1 MIRALLIRQS
11 FIVVD
16 LVLMALVVVSAGMA
30 VYKLFDKPELL
41 KLQTAEAGILDH
53 GRTSLAEPRKRAVY
67 DRVINSGLFGDSGRY
82 DPEAPPPPPPPKPE
96 PPGPLPTD
104 LNLRLIGTT
113 ATERLASAI
122 IEDADMQQV
131 GSYQIEGNIRDNVT
145 LKEVRQREVVI
156 LNEGKVPPALE
167 VLSMDPEEE
176 EDMQVARVVAPR
188 PTVPE
193 PTSNRITLNRNEFIQ
208 ELYTNYADLVT
219 KVQPEMY
226 RDASGNVAG
235 VTASNISQV
244 PLAKKLG
251 LRDGDVLQNV
261 NGEKIDSEQKIMEM
275 VQKYRNSTSFRIGLL
290 RNGQVQNVTYRLE

>member
-16 LVLMALVVVSAGMA
+16 IVLMALVVVSAGMA
-30 VYKLFDKPELL
+30 VYKLFDKPDLRNMEI
-41 KLQTAEAGILDH
+41 AEVAIDQD
-53 GRTSLAEPRKRAVY
+53 GRESVAVVRKRGVY
-67 DRVINSGLFGDSGRY
+67 NRVINSGLFGDAGRF
-82 DPEAPPPPPPPKPE
+82 DPEAAPPPPPPPVIDDKKE
-96 PPGPLPTD
+96 RTQ

-113 ATERLASAI
+113 ATDKLASAI

-145 LKEVRQREVVI
+145 LKEVRQREVLI
-156 LNEGKVPPALE
+156 LNENKVPPALE

-176 EDMQVARVVAPR
+176 EMQVARVAPR
-188 PTVPE
+188 PTIPE
-193 PTSNRITLNRNEFIQ
+193 PTSDRITLNRNEFIQ

-226 RDASGNVAG
+226 HDASGKVAG
-235 VTASNISQV
+235 VTANNISQV